1 MLPSRGKLLLHM
13 INPLAPKHLPRAPGV
28 ATVLL
33 RSQMVGRELL
43 ADTLSADDL
52 LISPATT

>member
-1 MLPSRGKLLLHM
+1 MLPSREKLLLHM
-13 INPLAPKHLPRAPGV
+13 NTPSPRKHLPRAPGV

-33 RSQMVGRELL
+33 RSLMVGRERL

>member
-13 INPLAPKHLPRAPGV
+13 INPSRKHLPRAPGV

-33 RSQMVGRELL
+33 RSLMVGRERL